1 MDRKKITM
9 RVLVAIT
16 AFALMGYL
24 VHPPH
29 EIPLPP

>member
-9 RVLVAIT
+9 LFLVAIM
-16 AFALMGYL
+16 AFALMGHL
-24 VHPPH
+24 VRPPH